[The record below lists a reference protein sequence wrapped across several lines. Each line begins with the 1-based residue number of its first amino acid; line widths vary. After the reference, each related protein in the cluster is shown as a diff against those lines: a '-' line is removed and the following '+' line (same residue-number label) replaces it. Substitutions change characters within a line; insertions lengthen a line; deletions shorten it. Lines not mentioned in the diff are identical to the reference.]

1 MIHVLIIV
9 ISTMQGEA
17 VTTQEFHSKGR
28 CLEARQVVKEHAHG
42 VRAFCMRK

>member
-17 VTTQEFHSKGR
+17 VTTQEFHSKKR
-28 CLEARQVVKEHAHG
+28 CLEARQVVKDYTHG
-42 VRAFCMRK
+42 AKAFCMLK